1 MDEEV
6 PAVERIED
14 IQAKNAMQWAMQE
27 FQHIMRFRSAL

>member
-14 IQAKNAMQWAMQE
+14 IQAKNIKKRDAVSDA
-27 FQHIMRFRSAL
+27 RVSAHHAV